1 MNLQRFNQ
9 LLRLGV
15 APQMADEASSLWKGD
30 SGGKQKSTATS
41 TPTQSVEYKD
51 LLNQSTGWLNGGGFD
66 KDYGGSA
73 GFDTVADMNQT
84 QQGAVNG
91 MVGVGSGV
99 QDMLNTSGLSSLGNY
114 LGAYDPNKTGV
125 NSAINAANSNLDWNY
140 GTQVAPQIR
149 QGATDAGQFG
159 STRHGVA
166 EGIATTQ
173 LMQQKANNAATM
185 TYNDQQAYNQ
195 NQLGVLN
202 NLSTISKGLNSGNAL
217 QYDAGTIN
225 QTQQQNEINGQ
236 LEKWAYENNV
246 DLNDLLA
253 YKNLISGDMG
263 GTNVSVTKG
272 SSGGGG
278 GGALSA
284 IGTVGGAVLGGMYGG
299 PMGASAGASIGGSIG
314 GAMG

>member
-15 APQMADEASSLWKGD
+15 SPQMADEASSLWKG
-30 SGGKQKSTATS
+30 GGEQKQTSTSTS
-41 TPTQSVEYKD
+41 TPTQTGEYKE
-51 LLNQSTGWLNGGGFD
+51 LLNQSTNWLNGGGFD
-66 KDYGGSA
+66 KDYGGAA
-73 GFDTVADMNQT
+73 GFDTVADMNST

-91 MVGVGSGV
+91 MTGVGSNV
-99 QDMLNTSGLSSLGNY
+99 QNLLNGSGLDSLGNY

-202 NLSTISKGLNSGNAL
+202 NLSSISKGLNAGNAL

-246 DLNDLLA
+246 NLNDLLA

-263 GTNVSVTKG
+263 GTNVSVSKTA
-272 SSGGGG
+272 GGGG
-278 GGALSA
+278 GNGLLSA
-284 IGTVGGAVLGGMYGG
+284 VGTVGGAVLGGMYGG
-299 PMGASAGASIGGSIG
+299 PMGASVGSSVGGSIG